1 LVDNFKVLTGLEAL
15 APRSQNQTTQMFAY
29 ASKEHRSSSSAS
41 AVLTTQQETE
51 KMEMSNI
58 RIALIGAGASRRA
71 RITVRRKR
79 LAW

>member
-1 LVDNFKVLTGLEAL
+1 
-15 APRSQNQTTQMFAY
+15 
-29 ASKEHRSSSSAS
+29 
-41 AVLTTQQETE
+41 
-51 KMEMSNI
+51 MEMSDI